1 MSRVAKQPITIPEG
15 VKVELNDNLVSVSG
29 KNGSMEFELVKDVT
43 VDISE
48 NEVLVSYGDYQESV
62 AMGGTTRAI
71 LNNMVVGVSQG
82 FEKKLELVGVGY
94 RAKASGK
101 TLDLTLGFSHPIKY
115 ELPESVSAETPSQ
128 TEIVLKSH
136 DKQVLGQVA
145 SEIRAFR
152 PPEPYKGKGVKYSD
166 ERIKRKE
173 AKKSGRWCLMSIKN
187 ESRLRRAKKTR
198 MRIKSQDLPRLTV
211 FKSSQHIYAQIIDSS
226 GAKVLAATSTLDKSI
241 KSKGRSVQSAKE
253 VGEKIADLSIKNG
266 IKKVI
271 FDRSGYRY
279 HGRIKMIAEAAREKG
294 LEI

>member
-15 VKVELNDNLVSVSG
+15 VKVELKDNLVSVSG
-29 KNGSMEFELVKDVT
+29 KNGSMEFELVKDVK
-43 VDISE
+43 VDIYE
-48 NEVLVSYGDYQESV
+48 NEVLVSYRDYQESV

-71 LNNMVVGVSQG
+71 LNNMVMGVSQG

-94 RAKASGK
+94 RAKAAGK

-115 ELPESVSAETPSQ
+115 ELPESVSVETPSQ

-173 AKKSGRWCLMSIKN
+173 AKKAAG
-187 ESRLRRAKKTR
+187 
-198 MRIKSQDLPRLTV
+198 
-211 FKSSQHIYAQIIDSS
+211 
-226 GAKVLAATSTLDKSI
+226 GA
-241 KSKGRSVQSAKE
+241 
-253 VGEKIADLSIKNG
+253 
-266 IKKVI
+266 
-271 FDRSGYRY
+271 
-279 HGRIKMIAEAAREKG
+279 
-294 LEI
+294 